1 MSYEILHFNNADKVI
16 KEKKMANGVKQLM
29 EYLHDCLFGTR
40 HKDEIMRQALKEMDW
55 RQNGDTKI
63 LEGRRYAYKG
73 FKNRIAID
81 GSFSSYEYIQDAL
94 LKLQIGYDK
103 KKIDMGIV
111 MVTAQ
116 RSEKSKLGTT
126 KQLVAK
132 EIEMLRPT
140 INLPVTIVLFDL
152 GRPGEL
158 YEEKKQQKEEALPEN
173 ADADPKLIDQ
183 YLHGNS
189 AIKKSPD
196 KKKKIVTK
204 SKAKIHLVKNEPSQ
218 IAVNQ

>member
-1 MSYEILHFNNADKVI
+1 MFELVHFRGADKII

-40 HKDEIMRQALKEMDW
+40 YKGELMRQALQEMDW
-55 RQNGDTKI
+55 RQNGDIKI

-94 LKLQIGYDK
+94 LKLQVGFDK

-116 RSEKSKLGTT
+116 RSKKSKLGST
-126 KQLVAK
+126 KDLVAK
-132 EIEMLRPT
+132 EIELLYPT
-140 INLPVTIVLFDL
+140 ISLPVTIVLFDL
-152 GRPGEL
+152 GRPGEI
-158 YEEKKQQKEEALPEN
+158 YQENKPNNKEALPET
-173 ADADPKLIDQ
+173 ADADPKLIDK
-183 YLHGNS
+183 YLHGDS
-189 AIKKSPD
+189 ATKKDTD
-196 KKKKIVTK
+196 KKKKAVTK
-204 SKAKIHLVKNEPSQ
+204 SKTRIHLVKNEPPK

>member
-1 MSYEILHFNNADKVI
+1 MFELVHFRGADKII

-40 HKDEIMRQALKEMDW
+40 YKGELMRQALQEMDW
-55 RQNGDTKI
+55 RQNGDIKI

-73 FKNRIAID
+73 YKNRIAID

-94 LKLQIGYDK
+94 LKLQVGFDK

-116 RSEKSKLGTT
+116 RSKKSKLGST
-126 KQLVAK
+126 KDLVAK
-132 EIEMLRPT
+132 EIELLYPT
-140 INLPVTIVLFDL
+140 ISLPVTIVLFDL

-158 YEEKKQQKEEALPEN
+158 YDEKKQKKEEALPEK
-173 ADADPKLIDQ
+173 ADVDQNLVDQ
-183 YLHGNS
+183 YLHGDS
-189 AIKKSPD
+189 AIKKDTD
-196 KKKKIVTK
+196 KKKKVVAK
-204 SKAKIHLVKNEPSQ
+204 SKPRIHLVKNEPPK